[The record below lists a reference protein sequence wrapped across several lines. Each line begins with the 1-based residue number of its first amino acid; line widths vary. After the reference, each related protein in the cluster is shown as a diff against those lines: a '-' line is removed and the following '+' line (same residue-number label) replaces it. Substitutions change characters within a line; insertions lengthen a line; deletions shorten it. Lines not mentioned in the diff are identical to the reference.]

1 MPDGAF
7 NIEKPAWQKV
17 ASTAIANGLQASFN
31 GVKPRIMAKK
41 HNKNIT

>member
-31 GVKPRIMAKK
+31 GVKPRIPVRDGKK
-41 HNKNIT
+41 T